1 VRARS
6 ERLKVSRPSVAT
18 EAEEGQDAALLL
30 GVAGQSFRFDTDAP
44 CRVSWCSCVAAA
56 GGGGGGGAA
65 DASASVDGV
74 EAFITETIS
83 GGHR

>member
-30 GVAGQSFRFDTDAP
+30 GVAGQSFRFDADAP
-44 CRVSWCSCVAAA
+44 CPVSWCSCVAAA
-56 GGGGGGGAA
+56 PDGRVAV
-65 DASASVDGV
+65 DDVSAFVV
-74 EAFITETIS
+74 ETS
-83 GGHR
+83 LR